1 MANSSSRLTS
11 NTQASRSSGLKQSRC
26 PVCKYSIPPGALFCP
41 GCGPPQLPVEDPEKG
56 ISAGQAS
63 LRIILIGLLF
73 SAVVAYKYEINF
85 MDYLPD
91 ILPGIE
97 PETRRASTED
107 IKITYV
113 INAAKTNI
121 REKRSLESKVV
132 MVLDKGVVVSVLQR
146 DDKWSQIQVDE
157 KIGWVLNKRLV
168 AKAD

>member
-1 MANSSSRLTS
+1 MASSPGRPTGNTQTSRASGLRLT
-11 NTQASRSSGLKQSRC
+11 RC
-26 PVCKYSIPPGALFCP
+26 PVCKYSIPPDALFCP

-56 ISAGQAS
+56 ISTGQAA

-91 ILPGIE
+91 LLPGIE
-97 PETRRASTED
+97 PETMKASTED

-113 INAAKTNI
+113 INAPKTSI
-121 REKRSLESKVV
+121 REKKSLESKVI
-132 MVLDKGVVVSVLQR
+132 MVLDKGVVVSILR
-146 DDKWSQIQVDE
+146 REDKWSQIQVDE

-168 AKAD
+168 ARAD